1 MSKLSD
7 VEVGYLASIAE
18 SLMAM
23 SGRYGSRV
31 IGDATARTGL
41 HVTSISIREDATT
54 FATLKCQGDGTELGA
69 TFFLG
74 GAAATKAGDLWT
86 SPAGYRFTEIDLASG
101 SIQITGPN
109 IGT

>member
-1 MSKLSD
+1 MPKLSN
-7 VEVGYLASIAE
+7 EEFALLNSISE
-18 SLMAM
+18 SLMAI
-23 SGRYGSRV
+23 SGRYGSRT
-31 IGDATARTGL
+31 IGDTTARTGL

-54 FATLKCQGDGTELGA
+54 FATLKCQGGGTELGA

-86 SPAGYRFTEIDLASG
+86 APTGYRFTEIDLASG